1 MKNKQTKKIVWNDE
15 SLEGKKGEGLNG
27 LTYQENNTEK
37 D

>member
-1 MKNKQTKKIVWNDE
+1 MKKQTNMTVENDE
-15 SLEGKKGEGLNG
+15 SWEEEKGEGLNG